1 MPIAALSDVQKS
13 DLLKIWETHSHEILS
28 DSTEISG
35 NNNHEM
41 PLEDHTMQ
49 FVARLTC
56 FFLYKL
62 NSMVGSCGEEV
73 EDPRALDRGM
83 HNGTPQS
90 EQTSCVM
97 EAFRPFFPKG
107 FGDHGIKS
115 KNLHDPALSLLP
127 RLGHGRH
134 VVSMDHG
141 LFLQE
146 LEDFEG
152 NKYVHATTGQKLT
165 FGSFLYHRPNH
176 GLCVTNS
183 AIALTLVTLQRRVQ
197 LVLSRY
203 QNDQGNNHNN
213 NNNNNNINTHIQWWK
228 QSLGDLQSLIT
239 ARENCLIHVRYY
251 DVYPTIEIS
260 EVKTDNAYKFITLRG
275 RIIKV
280 NSKRLRLVRADVMC
294 LKCGQQFQHMFQ
306 GGRYELPQRC
316 NLAASNGRKCPG
328 QKFELIRRTAQYV
341 DCQMLKLQEEDT
353 FHSVAGRTPRHIDL
367 EVTNDLVDVCHAG
380 DCVCVVGV
388 IHAMNSA
395 IRAGKR
401 GKQATETST
410 YHLFMKANSVI
421 NTTAEF
427 HERKSHNA
435 SGLGQEDDGGDNSR
449 GLSFT
454 DEQLRKIIR
463 VAHAD
468 HMFGPLSIRMAFPFD
483 LLVRSLCPSIIG
495 HDMVKAGILL
505 GLLGGT
511 PPSSSGLEDIA
522 SGVSIRS
529 SIHCLIV
536 GDPGMGKSCLLLAAT
551 NVAARSI
558 YVGGNTSSTTGL
570 TVSLSKEV
578 GGEIGI
584 EAGALVLADQGVCC
598 IDEFDKMAKSNQDG
612 LLEAMEQQQI
622 SIAKAGVVASLPARC
637 CIIAA
642 ANPKNGKYDMNK
654 TVAENLNVASPLLSR
669 FDLVFILRDEVD
681 VDQDRL
687 VSGSIIG
694 MYRNSNHDGFQYGP
708 VKKPKLSDASSRDEM
723 TMKSRLAW
731 VSSTQGPLPTDL
743 VKDYISY
750 AREYCMPKLT
760 PDAAA
765 VLKDY
770 FMSLR
775 YPENG
780 SKRNDSVPI
789 TTRQLEALIRLAQ
802 ARAKACLRD
811 FVLKEDAEDVVELMR
826 DSVNQ
831 IHMDSSG
838 RLDRTRG
845 GVGGK
850 SKRKQKKEFM
860 ESLRR
865 SRQTSF
871 SKDDFYRISNQL
883 NLPLNDFWSLVDELR
898 YCDQPE
904 LRKGP
909 DGMYYLL

>member
-1 MPIAALSDVQKS
+1 MPAAGLTDVQKS
-13 DLLKIWETHSHEILS
+13 DLAKIWATHSAEILS
-28 DSTEISG
+28 DSTATTEYESVSRL
-35 NNNHEM
+35 EL
-41 PLEDHTMQ
+41 PLQEHTMQ

-56 FFLYKL
+56 LFLRKL
-62 NSMVGSCGEEV
+62 HEMVQHPLHGQGSISNKSNNDIADENDSGGGSHS
-73 EDPRALDRGM
+73 R
-83 HNGTPQS
+83 
-90 EQTSCVM
+90 SCVV
-97 EAFRPFFPKG
+97 EAFRPFLPKAC
-107 FGDHGIKS
+107 FSMTAKDK
-115 KNLHDPALSLLP
+115 KDPEMLLIP
-127 RLGHGRH
+127 RLSHGKYI
-134 VVSMDHG
+134 VNMDHG

-146 LEDFEG
+146 LEEFEG
-152 NKYVHATTGQKLT
+152 DTYIHPMTGQKIT
-165 FGSFLYHRPNH
+165 FGSFLYHKTDH
-176 GLCVTNS
+176 GLCATNS
-183 AIALTLVTLQRRVQ
+183 AIALTLVTLQRRAH
-197 LVLSRY
+197 LYLSR
-203 QNDQGNNHNN
+203 QQHPSSNAHVEQHVLNSMNNSR
-213 NNNNNNINTHIQWWK
+213 Q
-228 QSLGDLQSLIT
+228 DLQSLIN
-239 ARENCLIHVRYY
+239 AHEGLLVHVRYY
-251 DVYPTIEIS
+251 NVYPTIEIS
-260 EVKTDNAYKFITLRG
+260 EVKTDNAYKLITLRG

-280 NSKRLRLVRADVMC
+280 NSKRLRLLRADILC
-294 LKCGQQFQHMFQ
+294 LKCGQQFQHMFV
-306 GGRYELPQRC
+306 GGRYELPPRC
-316 NLAASNGRKCPG
+316 NLVAANGKKCPG
-328 QKFELIRRTAQYV
+328 QKFELLRRTAKYI

-353 FHSVAGRTPRHIDL
+353 FDSVAGRTPRHIDL

-380 DCVCVVGV
+380 DCVSVVGV

-395 IRAGKR
+395 VRAGKR
-401 GKQATETST
+401 GKQASETST
-410 YHLFMKANSVI
+410 YHLFIKANSII
-421 NTTAEF
+421 NTTAEL
-427 HERKSHNA
+427 HEKKMDPGAGGSEEEA
-435 SGLGQEDDGGDNSR
+435 TDSGR
-449 GLSFT
+449 GLSFS
-454 DEQLRKIIR
+454 DEQMRKIVK

-468 HMFGPLSIRMAFPFD
+468 HMFGPLKIRMAFPFD

-570 TVSLSKEV
+570 TVSLSKEA

-598 IDEFDKMAKSNQDG
+598 IDEFDKMAKTNQDG

-622 SIAKAGVVASLPARC
+622 SIAKAGVVASLPARSS
-637 CIIAA
+637 IIAA
-642 ANPKNGKYDMNK
+642 ANPKNGKYDMDK

-669 FDLVFILRDEVD
+669 FDLVFILRDDVD

-694 MYRNSNHDGFQYGP
+694 LYREPTSKGFHHSPQ
-708 VKKPKLSDASSRDEM
+708 KPQLYSDPSSVDEM
-723 TMKSRLAW
+723 SMKRRLSW
-731 VSSTQGPLPTDL
+731 VASTQEPLPKDL

-780 SKRNDSVPI
+780 IKRNDSVPI

-802 ARAKACLRD
+802 ARAKACLREY
-811 FVLKEDAEDVVELMR
+811 VLKEDAEDVVELMR

-850 SKRKQKKEFM
+850 SKRKQKKEFIDY
-860 ESLRR
+860 LRR
-865 SRQTSF
+865 SNQKAFT
-871 SKDDFYRISNQL
+871 KDDFYRVSNQL
-883 NLPLNDFWSLVDELR
+883 NLPLNDFWSIVDELR

-904 LRKGP
+904 LRKGV